1 MQWRKMKKKRKRWRE
16 RVKERERVPFDRS
29 VSLAYAASYRF
40 TCTSLTRSFKIE
52 VTAERLFLMHQGC
65 FRGFNGTRLHSPL
78 SLFFIRFLGT
88 FRATKKF
95 IRESSTVFFSGS
107 SCEPRSFFQVVL
119 PCSKMSF

>member
-1 MQWRKMKKKRKRWRE
+1 MQWRKMKKKRMRWRE

-65 FRGFNGTRLHSPL
+65 FRGFNGTRLHSLL

-88 FRATKKF
+88 FRATKNLYEKVV
-95 IRESSTVFFSGS
+95 RFF
-107 SCEPRSFFQVVL
+107 FWIIV
-119 PCSKMSF
+119 